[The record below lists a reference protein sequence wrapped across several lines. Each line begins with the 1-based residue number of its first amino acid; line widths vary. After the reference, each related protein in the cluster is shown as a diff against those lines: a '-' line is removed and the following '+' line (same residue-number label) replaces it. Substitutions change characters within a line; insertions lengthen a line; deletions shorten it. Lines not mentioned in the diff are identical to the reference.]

1 MSWIHSVLFLFLTFP
16 WCVVTG
22 ESSPEVT
29 DDGAPM
35 EKTEREALYSAI
47 QGFVGDSWN
56 GSDLYPDPCGWT
68 PIQGV
73 SCDLYGDL
81 WYVTDLTLGLVHEN
95 SLPCDT
101 SLKIKPQLFKLKH
114 LKSLTFFNCFTS
126 PITIAKEDWINFGS
140 SLESL
145 EFRANPGLN
154 GELPETIGSL
164 TKLKSLVV
172 LENGFN
178 GNLPASLCN
187 LTRLQRLVLA
197 GNLFNGTIP
206 DCFNG
211 FKDLLILDL
220 SRNLF
225 SGTLPLSIGEMVSLL
240 KLDLSNNQLE
250 GKLPQE
256 IGFLKNLTL
265 LDLRNNRI
273 SGGLFENVVKIR
285 SLSDLVLSGNPMGS
299 DDDDMM
305 GIKWE
310 DMGSLVILDLSKMGL
325 RGEIPS
331 GLASLKRLRF
341 LGLNDNNLTG
351 TVPSKELETLPC
363 LGALYI
369 NGNNLTGELGFSRN
383 FYEKMG
389 TRFKASKNPNLCQ
402 RVVSESHQRCVGLK
416 PCMME
421 KREGGLVIKQTWSNL
436 KEKEDE
442 SSSSTGVMVTRH
454 VLSNGFI
461 WDLLLLVLSLVLVL
475 YYYY

>member
-1 MSWIHSVLFLFLTFP
+1 MSWIHSMFFLFLVFR
-16 WCVVTG
+16 WCIAG
-22 ESSPEVT
+22 ESSSPEVT

-35 EKTEREALYSAI
+35 EKSEREALYSAI
-47 QGFVGDSWN
+47 QGFSGDSWN

-73 SCDLYGDL
+73 SCDLYDDL
-81 WYVTDLTLGLVHEN
+81 WYVTDLTLGLIHEN
-95 SLPCDT
+95 SISCT
-101 SLKIKPQLFKLKH
+101 ASLKIKQQLFELKH
-114 LKSLTFFNCFTS
+114 LKSLSFFNCFTS
-126 PITIAKEDWINFGS
+126 PITISKEDWTSLGS
-140 SLESL
+140 NLESL
-145 EFRANPGLN
+145 EFRSNPGLI

-178 GNLPASLCN
+178 GKLPRSVCN
-187 LTRLQRLVLA
+187 LSSLKRLVLA
-197 GNLFNGTIP
+197 GNLFTGTIP
-206 DCFNG
+206 DCFNA

-220 SRNLF
+220 SQNSF
-225 SGTLPLSIGEMVSLL
+225 SGTLPSSIGETVSLL
-240 KLDLSNNQLE
+240 KLDVSNNQLE

-273 SGGLFENVVKIR
+273 SGGLSQNVEKIR
-285 SLSDLVLSGNPMGS
+285 SLADLILSGNPMDS
-299 DDDDMM
+299 DDVM

-310 DMGSLVILDLSKMGL
+310 KMSNLVILDLSKMGL

-331 GLASLKRLRF
+331 GLTKLKRLRF
-341 LGLNDNNLTG
+341 LGLNDNELTG

-369 NGNNLTGELGFSRN
+369 NGNNLTGELRFSRT

-402 RVVSESHQRCVGLK
+402 YDIVSESRHYVPPLGLK
-416 PCMME
+416 PCQM
-421 KREGGLVIKQTWSNL
+421 KKTEGNLVILQTLSNL
-436 KEKEDE
+436 KKNDE
-442 SSSSTGVMVTRH
+442 SSSSMALMVTRH
-454 VLSNGFI
+454 VLSNGFM
-461 WDLLLLVLSLVLVL
+461 WDLLLELSLIVLL
-475 YYYY
+475 K

>member
-1 MSWIHSVLFLFLTFP
+1 M
-16 WCVVTG
+16 
-22 ESSPEVT
+22 
-29 DDGAPM
+29 
-35 EKTEREALYSAI
+35 
-47 QGFVGDSWN
+47 
-56 GSDLYPDPCGWT
+56 
-68 PIQGV
+68 
-73 SCDLYGDL
+73 

-95 SLPCDT
+95 SLSCTT

-126 PITIAKEDWINFGS
+126 PITIAKEDWINLGS
-140 SLESL
+140 NLESL
-145 EFRANPGLN
+145 EFRSNPGLI

-172 LENGFN
+172 LENGFS
-178 GNLPASLCN
+178 GKLPTSLCN

-197 GNLFNGTIP
+197 GNLFTGTIP

-220 SRNLF
+220 SRNSF
-225 SGTLPLSIGEMVSLL
+225 SGSLPLSIGDMVSLL

-250 GKLPQE
+250 GMLPQE
-256 IGFLKNLTL
+256 IGFCKNLTL

-285 SLSDLVLSGNPMGS
+285 SLTDLVLSGNLMGS
-299 DDDDMM
+299 SDMM

-310 DMGSLVILDLSKMGL
+310 NLDNLVILDLSKMGL

-331 GLASLKRLRF
+331 GLTSLKRLRF

-351 TVPSKELETLPC
+351 TVPSKGLETLPC

-369 NGNNLTGELGFSRN
+369 NGNNLTGELGFSRK

-402 RVVSESHQRCVGLK
+402 HIVSESQQYVGLK

-421 KREGGLVIKQTWSNL
+421 KTEGSLVIKQTWSNL
-436 KEKEDE
+436 KKEDV
-442 SSSSTGVMVTRH
+442 SSSSMGVMVTRH

-461 WDLLLLVLSLVLVL
+461 WDLLLLELCIILLL
-475 YYYY
+475 K

>member
-1 MSWIHSVLFLFLTFP
+1 MSWIHSVFFLCLTFR
-16 WCVVTG
+16 WCFAG

-35 EKTEREALYSAI
+35 VKTEQEALYSAI

-73 SCDLYGDL
+73 SCDLYDDL
-81 WYVTDLTLGLVHEN
+81 WYVTELTLGLVHEN
-95 SLPCDT
+95 SLSCAT

-114 LKSLTFFNCFTS
+114 LKSLTFFNCFTL
-126 PITIAKEDWINFGS
+126 PITISNEDWINLVS
-140 SLESL
+140 NLEAL
-145 EFRANPGLN
+145 EFRSNPGLI
-154 GELPETIGSL
+154 GELPEAIGSL

-178 GNLPASLCN
+178 GKLPTSLCN
-187 LTRLQRLVLA
+187 LSSLKRLVLA
-197 GNLFNGTIP
+197 GNFFTGTVP

-220 SRNLF
+220 SRNSF
-225 SGTLPLSIGEMVSLL
+225 SGTFPLSIGDMVSLL
-240 KLDLSNNQLE
+240 KLDVSNNQFE

-273 SGGLFENVVKIR
+273 SGGLFENVEKIQ
-285 SLSDLVLSGNPMGS
+285 SLTDLVLSGNPMGNS
-299 DDDDMM
+299 GDDMM

-310 DMGSLVILDLSKMGL
+310 NMGNLVVLDLSKMGL
-325 RGEIPS
+325 RGEIPF
-331 GLASLKRLRF
+331 GLTKLKRLRF

-351 TVPSKELETLPC
+351 AVPSKKLETLPC

-369 NGNNLTGELGFSRN
+369 HGNNLSGELRFSRR

-389 TRFKASKNPNLCQ
+389 TRFKASRNPNLCQ
-402 RVVSESHQRCVGLK
+402 YIVSDSQKYVGLK
-416 PCMME
+416 PCVVE
-421 KREGGLVIKQTWSNL
+421 KKKKGTLVIQQTWNNL
-436 KEKEDE
+436 KKEEE
-442 SSSSTGVMVTRH
+442 SSSSMGVMVTRH
-454 VLSNGFI
+454 VSSKGFV
-461 WDLLLLVLSLVLVL
+461 WVLLLEFSLIVVL
-475 YYYY
+475 YYY

>member
-1 MSWIHSVLFLFLTFP
+1 MSWIHSVLFLCLTLS
-16 WCVVTG
+16 WCVVVTG
-22 ESSPEVT
+22 DT
-29 DDGAPM
+29 DDGGAPM
-35 EKTEREALYSAI
+35 DKTEQEALYSAI

-95 SLPCDT
+95 SLPCGT
-101 SLKIKPQLFKLKH
+101 SLVIKPELFKLKH
-114 LKSLTFFNCFTS
+114 LKSLTFFNCFVS
-126 PITIAKEDWINFGS
+126 PITLAKEDWINLGS
-140 SLESL
+140 NLESL
-145 EFRANPGLN
+145 EFRSNPGLI
-154 GELPETIGSL
+154 GGLPETIGSL

-178 GNLPASLCN
+178 GKVPASLCN

-197 GNLFNGTIP
+197 GNLFTGTIP

-240 KLDLSNNQLE
+240 KLDLSNNQIE
-250 GKLPQE
+250 GELPQE
-256 IGFLKNLTL
+256 LGVLKNLTL
-265 LDLRNNRI
+265 LDLRNNII
-273 SGGLFENVVKIR
+273 SGGLFENIVKIR
-285 SLSDLVLSGNPMGS
+285 SLTDLVLSGNPMGS

-310 DMGSLVILDLSKMGL
+310 NLDNLVILDLSKMGL

-351 TVPSKELETLPC
+351 LVPSKELETLPC

-369 NGNNLTGELGFSRN
+369 NGNNLTGELGFSRK

-402 RVVSESHQRCVGLK
+402 HVVSGSQQLK

-421 KREGGLVIKQTWSNL
+421 KTEDGLVIKQTWSNL
-436 KEKEDE
+436 KKEEEKKDE
-442 SSSSTGVMVTRH
+442 SSSSAMGVMVTRH
-454 VLSNGFI
+454 VLSNGFM
-461 WDLLLLVLSLVLVL
+461 WDLLLLELSLLVVL
-475 YYYY
+475 YY

>member
-1 MSWIHSVLFLFLTFP
+1 MSWIHYVLFLLLLFR
-16 WCVVTG
+16 WCNTG
-22 ESSPEVT
+22 ESSSPEVT

-35 EKTEREALYSAI
+35 EKSEREALYSAI

-73 SCDLYGDL
+73 SCDIYDDL

-95 SLPCDT
+95 SLSCAA
-101 SLKIKPQLFKLKH
+101 SLELKPQLFKLKH
-114 LKSLTFFNCFTS
+114 LKSLSFFNCFTS
-126 PITIAKEDWINFGS
+126 PMKLPKEDWINLGS
-140 SLESL
+140 NLESL
-145 EFRANPGLN
+145 EFRSNPGLI
-154 GELPETIGSL
+154 GEFPETIGRL
-164 TKLKSLVV
+164 TKLRSLVV

-178 GNLPASLCN
+178 GKLPASLCN
-187 LTRLQRLVLA
+187 LSRLKRLVLA
-197 GNLFNGTIP
+197 GNLFTGKIP
-206 DCFNG
+206 DCFNE
-211 FKDLLILDL
+211 FKDLLIFDL
-220 SRNLF
+220 SRNSL
-225 SGTLPLSIGEMVSLL
+225 SGTLPLSVGEMVSLL

-273 SGGLFENVVKIR
+273 SGGLSQNVEKIR
-285 SLSDLVLSGNPMGS
+285 SLTDLVLSGNPV
-299 DDDDMM
+299 DTDDMM

-310 DMGSLVILDLSKMGL
+310 NMGTLVNLDLSKMGL

-331 GLASLKRLRF
+331 GLTKLKRLRF
-341 LGLNDNNLTG
+341 LGLNDNDLTG

-369 NGNNLTGELGFSRN
+369 NGNNLTGELRFSRK

-402 RVVSESHQRCVGLK
+402 YEIVSGSQQYVPPLGLK
-416 PCMME
+416 PCKM
-421 KREGGLVIKQTWSNL
+421 KKTEGNLVILQTLSHFK
-436 KEKEDE
+436 KEEE
-442 SSSSTGVMVTRH
+442 SSSSVMVTRH
-454 VLSNGFI
+454 VLSNGFVLEM
-461 WDLLLLVLSLVLVL
+461 LLELSLIVLL
-475 YYYY
+475 I

>member
-1 MSWIHSVLFLFLTFP
+1 MSWIHSVLFLFLTFR
-16 WCVVTG
+16 WCVTG

-35 EKTEREALYSAI
+35 EKTEQEALYSAI

-95 SLPCDT
+95 SLSCAT

-126 PITIAKEDWINFGS
+126 PITIPKEEWINLGNN
-140 SLESL
+140 LESL
-145 EFRANPGLN
+145 EFRSNPGLI

-178 GNLPASLCN
+178 GKLPMSLCN
-187 LTRLQRLVLA
+187 LTRLKRLVLA
-197 GNLFNGTIP
+197 GNLFTGTIP

-211 FKDLLILDL
+211 FKDLLILDM
-220 SRNLF
+220 SRNSF
-225 SGTLPLSIGEMVSLL
+225 SGTLPSSIGEMVSLL

-285 SLSDLVLSGNPMGS
+285 SLTDLVLSGNPMS
-299 DDDDMM
+299 SDDMM

-310 DMGSLVILDLSKMGL
+310 NMGNLVILDLSKMGL
-325 RGEIPS
+325 RGEIPL
-331 GLASLKRLRF
+331 GLTSLKRLRF
-341 LGLNDNNLTG
+341 LDLNDNNLTG

-369 NGNNLTGELGFSRN
+369 NGNNLSGELEFSRK

-402 RVVSESHQRCVGLK
+402 HVVSEAQQYVVGLK
-416 PCMME
+416 SCMME
-421 KREGGLVIKQTWSNL
+421 KTEGGLVIKQTWSNL
-436 KEKEDE
+436 KKEDE
-442 SSSSTGVMVTRH
+442 SSSSMGVMVTRH
-454 VLSNGFI
+454 VLLSNGFM
-461 WDLLLLVLSLVLVL
+461 WDLLLELSLILLLNLLVC
-475 YYYY
+475 

>member
-1 MSWIHSVLFLFLTFP
+1 MSWIHSVLFLSLTFQ
-16 WCVVTG
+16 WCVTG

-35 EKTEREALYSAI
+35 EKTEQEALYSTI

-95 SLPCDT
+95 SLSCAT

-114 LKSLTFFNCFTS
+114 LKSLTFFNCFTL
-126 PITIAKEDWINFGS
+126 PITIPKEEWINLGS
-140 SLESL
+140 NLESL
-145 EFRANPGLN
+145 EFRSNPGLI

-178 GNLPASLCN
+178 EKLPTSLCN
-187 LTRLQRLVLA
+187 LTRLKRLVLA
-197 GNLFNGTIP
+197 GNSFTGTIP

-211 FKDLLILDL
+211 FKELLILDM
-220 SRNLF
+220 SRNSF
-225 SGTLPLSIGEMVSLL
+225 SGTLPSSIGEMVSLL
-240 KLDLSNNQLE
+240 KLDLSNNHLE

-285 SLSDLVLSGNPMGS
+285 SLTDLVLSGNSMDS
-299 DDDDMM
+299 DDMM

-310 DMGSLVILDLSKMGL
+310 NMGNLVILDLSKMGL
-325 RGEIPS
+325 RGEIPL
-331 GLASLKRLRF
+331 GLTSLKRLRF

-369 NGNNLTGELGFSRN
+369 SGNNLSGELEFSRK

-402 RVVSESHQRCVGLK
+402 HVVSEAQQYVVGLK
-416 PCMME
+416 SCMME
-421 KREGGLVIKQTWSNL
+421 KTEGSLVIKQTWSNL
-436 KEKEDE
+436 KKEDE
-442 SSSSTGVMVTRH
+442 SSSSMGVMVTRH
-454 VLSNGFI
+454 VLLSNGFM
-461 WDLLLLVLSLVLVL
+461 WDLLLELSIILLLNLLVC
-475 YYYY
+475 

>member
-1 MSWIHSVLFLFLTFP
+1 MSWIHSVLFLSLTLR
-16 WCVVTG
+16 WCLTG

-35 EKTEREALYSAI
+35 EKTEQEALYSAI

-95 SLPCDT
+95 SLSCAT

-126 PITIAKEDWINFGS
+126 PITIPKEDWINLAS
-140 SLESL
+140 NLESL
-145 EFRANPGLN
+145 EFRSNPGLI

-178 GNLPASLCN
+178 GKFPTSLCN
-187 LTRLQRLVLA
+187 LTRLKRLVLA
-197 GNLFNGTIP
+197 GNSFTGTIP

-211 FKDLLILDL
+211 FKDLLILDM
-220 SRNLF
+220 SRNSF
-225 SGTLPLSIGEMVSLL
+225 SGTLPSSIGEMVSLL
-240 KLDLSNNQLE
+240 KLDLSNNHLE

-285 SLSDLVLSGNPMGS
+285 SLTDLVLSGNPMGS
-299 DDDDMM
+299 DDMM
-305 GIKWE
+305 GIEWE
-310 DMGSLVILDLSKMGL
+310 NMGNLVILDLSKMGL
-325 RGEIPS
+325 RGEIPL
-331 GLASLKRLRF
+331 GLTSLKRLRF

-369 NGNNLTGELGFSRN
+369 NGNNLSGELEFSRK

-402 RVVSESHQRCVGLK
+402 HVVSEAQQYVVGLRS
-416 PCMME
+416 CMME
-421 KREGGLVIKQTWSNL
+421 KTGGSMMEKTGGSLVIKQTWSNL
-436 KEKEDE
+436 KKGSMMEQP
-442 SSSSTGVMVTRH
+442 
-454 VLSNGFI
+454 
-461 WDLLLLVLSLVLVL
+461 
-475 YYYY
+475 